1 MFVNFIALMM
11 HYRIYNILRKKD
23 LLSRYS
29 PRDVIERLERVR
41 KLKVGDEWKT
51 SEIPKKSRKI
61 IEDLEM
67 HIM

>member
-1 MFVNFIALMM
+1 M
-11 HYRIYNILRKKD
+11 RKKG

-29 PRDVIERLERVR
+29 LRDVIEYLGRVH

-61 IEDLEM
+61 IEDLEL
-67 HIM
+67 HIV